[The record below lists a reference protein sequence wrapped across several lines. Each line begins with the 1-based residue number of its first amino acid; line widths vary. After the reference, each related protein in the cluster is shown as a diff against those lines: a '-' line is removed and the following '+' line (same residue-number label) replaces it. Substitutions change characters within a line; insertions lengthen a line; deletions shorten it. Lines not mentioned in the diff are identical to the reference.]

1 MSLTQKILIGTAVGA
16 LVTGAAVYA
25 SRMNKTS
32 NEMVI
37 IPTVNVH
44 KLSAQGL
51 SLRVD
56 IQLKNPTRS
65 SIRLNYPFIK
75 MIHAGSVLGSSAV
88 IDKEILI
95 PGFGQA
101 VVQGI
106 MIDIPLLN
114 LLSLSGDLL
123 KALNEGKSIK
133 LNVRTLT
140 QLNLGWKKFPY
151 EDNQIITLNK
161 QKA

>member
-1 MSLTQKILIGTAVGA
+1 MSLTKKILIGTGVGVAV
-16 LVTGAAVYA
+16 LGAAVYA
-25 SRMNKTS
+25 TRMNKLS

-37 IPTVNVH
+37 VPTVNVH

-51 SLRVD
+51 TLRVD

-75 MIHAGSVLGSSAV
+75 LIHSGSVIGSSAV

-114 LLSLSGDLL
+114 LVSLSGDLL
-123 KALNEGKSIK
+123 KALNEGKSLSLIH
-133 LNVRTLT
+133 
-140 QLNLGWKKFPY
+140 
-151 EDNQIITLNK
+151 I
-161 QKA
+161 